1 MRVPQGTTPPYY
13 LHPMITAA
21 LPIARNA
28 FKESIRQ
35 PVFFI
40 MMLLAAFIQLLNTWI
55 VGFTMGARNVPGEV
69 TGDDKMLL
77 DVSMGGVF
85 LLGIMLA
92 AFISTAAISREIENK
107 TVLTVVS
114 KPISRTSVI
123 IGKFLGIAA
132 SMFVAIA
139 IMIAFLLFGIR
150 HGILSTAADDPV
162 WPVILF
168 SVGSIALSVILG
180 ALANY
185 MYGWAFGQTASLILL
200 PLLWIGYTVVL
211 FIDEDWTLMDPAE
224 NFKPQIM
231 LACFSLA
238 MALMVMTSIATAIST
253 RLGQVLTITICA
265 GVFVIGLLSNYWF
278 GRDIFENQRFG
289 QVAVVDSPTNLDLYD
304 FYRDEV
310 WEIAAQRSGQTVEE
324 FIEAGYDPRSY
335 VGLSELL
342 TLDQEPLED
351 DINFNEVMLRS
362 SGSILYLSL
371 LGPPSESLSIGDPV
385 FYGASP
391 SGVGLITPE
400 FQPLDVGTPVEENAR
415 EAPGLFISDI
425 QDNRIAIMQAGEK
438 ALPLSRPPLPG
449 DSLFRQTTKT
459 HAMPLMIWSVVP
471 NMQAFWLLDAVTQ
484 NQPIPFSHVILVF
497 IYGICQIIVYLALAV
512 ILFQGRDVG

>member
-1 MRVPQGTTPPYY
+1 
-13 LHPMITAA
+13 MITAA

-69 TGDDKMLL
+69 SGDDKMLL

-85 LLGIMLA
+85 LLGILLA
-92 AFISTAAISREIENK
+92 AFISTAAISREIDNK

-162 WPVILF
+162 MPVILF
-168 SVGSIALSVILG
+168 SMGSIALSIILG

-185 MYGWAFGQTASLILL
+185 MYGWSFGQTASLTLL
-200 PLLWIGYTVVL
+200 PLLWIGYIAVL
-211 FIDEDWTLMDPAE
+211 FIDEDWALMNPAE

-231 LACFSLA
+231 LACTCLA
-238 MALMVMTSIATAIST
+238 MALMVMTSIATAVST
-253 RLGQVLTITICA
+253 RLGQVLTIAICT
-265 GVFVIGLLSNYWF
+265 GIFVIGLLSNYWF

-289 QVAVVDSPTNLDLYD
+289 QVAVVDSPVGNDLYD
-304 FYRDEV
+304 FFRDEV
-310 WEIAAQRSGQTVEE
+310 WALAAMRNGQTVEE
-324 FIEAGYDPRSY
+324 FIEAGYDPRGY
-335 VGLSELL
+335 VSLAELL
-342 TLDQEPLED
+342 TFDQEPLED
-351 DINFNEVMLRS
+351 DINFNKVMLRS
-362 SGSILYLSL
+362 PGSVLYLSL
-371 LGPPSESLSIGDPV
+371 LGPPSEDLSVGDPIL
-385 FYGASP
+385 YGASP

-400 FQPLDVGTPVEENAR
+400 FPPLDPGTPVEENAR

-425 QDNRIAIMQAGEK
+425 QDNRIAIMQVGEK

-449 DSLFRQTTKT
+449 DSLFRQTTQT
-459 HAMPLMIWSVVP
+459 HPVPLMIWSVVP
-471 NMQAFWLLDAVTQ
+471 NMQSFWLLDAITQ
-484 NQPIPFSHVILVF
+484 NQPIPYSHVLLVY
-497 IYGICQIIVYLALAV
+497 IYGLCQIVVFLSLAV

>member
-1 MRVPQGTTPPYY
+1 
-13 LHPMITAA
+13 MITAA

-77 DVSMGGVF
+77 DVSLGGVF

-132 SMFVAIA
+132 SMSVAIA

-168 SVGSIALSVILG
+168 SVGSIAISIVIG
-180 ALANY
+180 AIGNY
-185 MYGWAFGQTASLILL
+185 MYGWAFGQTASLTLL
-200 PLLWIGYTVVL
+200 PLLWIGYIAVL
-211 FIDEDWTLMDPAE
+211 FIDEDWTLMDPSK
-224 NFKPQIM
+224 NFKPQI
-231 LACFSLA
+231 LLVCSCLA

-278 GRDIFENQRFG
+278 GRDIFENKRFG

-304 FYRDEV
+304 FFRDEV
-310 WEIAAQRSGQTVEE
+310 WALAAQRTGQTLEE
-324 FIEAGYDPRSY
+324 FVDAGYDPRRY
-335 VGLSELL
+335 VSLSELL
-342 TLDQEPLED
+342 SFDQKPFKD
-351 DINFNEVMLRS
+351 DNRFNQVMLRS
-362 SGSILYLSL
+362 PGAVLHISL
-371 LGPPSESLSIGDPV
+371 LGPPTESLAVGDPV
-385 FYGASP
+385 YYGSSP
-391 SGVGLITPE
+391 SGVGLITPQ
-400 FQPLDVGTPVEENAR
+400 FPTLDPGTPVEENTR

-425 QDNRIAIMQAGEK
+425 QDNRIAIMQVGEK

-449 DSLFRQTTKT
+449 DSLFRQTTQT
-459 HAMPLMIWSVVP
+459 HPIPLIIWSIVP

-484 NQPIPFSHVILVF
+484 NQPIPFSHVLLVY
-497 IYGICQIIVYLALAV
+497 IYGICQIVVFLSLAV
-512 ILFQGRDVG
+512 LLFQGRDVG